1 MSRTLLAAA
10 ALAASLAAAIPS
22 AYADEAKASRS
33 VQCILA
39 FSAAPRGSN
48 PQASQAVAIATNFF
62 AGQAFG
68 AAPDIGLTALMRRE
82 ASRMTVPQIRTLLAE
97 CGSEI
102 QKRSGQLNAAAKA
115 VLAEGIKP
123 KP

>member
-22 AYADEAKASRS
+22 AYADEATASRS

-48 PQASQAVAIATNFF
+48 PQA
-62 AGQAFG
+62 
-68 AAPDIGLTALMRRE
+68 APDIDLTALMRRE